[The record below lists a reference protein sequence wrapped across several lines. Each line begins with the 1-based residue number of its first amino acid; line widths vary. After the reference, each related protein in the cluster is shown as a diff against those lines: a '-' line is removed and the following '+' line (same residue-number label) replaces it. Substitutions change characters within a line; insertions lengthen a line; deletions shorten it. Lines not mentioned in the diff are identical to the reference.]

1 MEKGGWLQWKGGGWR
16 SWRRVGEMLKRR
28 KEGLKGVFG
37 ARTRWWRRYHPIQS
51 NPILPLERLYL
62 LVHRLFEEIRE
73 KHCRQIALSKGRNDH
88 NDCLPS
94 VLRTTAH
101 SQGGAHCS
109 AGGDTTQ
116 HALGIIRSRSRDER
130 RWDDLRIKEEEWE
143 GDIKNRGWGG
153 VKGRRF
159 YKASEWA
166 IGNVSHSPLS
176 LPATWRSR

>member
-1 MEKGGWLQWKGGGWR
+1 MERRRLAKLTESWRDAKTEEGGTKGGIWLKNKVVEKI
-16 SWRRVGEMLKRR
+16 S
-28 KEGLKGVFG
+28 
-37 ARTRWWRRYHPIQS
+37 S